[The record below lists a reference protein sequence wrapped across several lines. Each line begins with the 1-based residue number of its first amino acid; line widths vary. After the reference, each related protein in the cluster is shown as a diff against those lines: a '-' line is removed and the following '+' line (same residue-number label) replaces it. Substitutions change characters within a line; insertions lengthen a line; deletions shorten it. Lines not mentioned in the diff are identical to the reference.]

1 MDDINPI
8 ATIDAHER
16 DALAFRIKV
25 IASGTRFLVMPYRD
39 PEQPRFWCVVVAKCA
54 PGGIVDPAEAGYIAQ
69 RHVNRNDLANT
80 LAAIRTN
87 LDAWLAEP
95 SRQSL
100 REWILASPP
109 TPVWDPKNGWPPLLE
124 TSD

>member
-1 MDDINPI
+1 MADTTPI

-16 DALAFRIKV
+16 DALAFRIKIV
-25 IASGTRFLVMPYRD
+25 SSGALFLVMPHRD
-39 PEQPRFWCVVVAKCA
+39 PEQPRWWCVVVAKCA
-54 PGGIVDPAEAGYIAQ
+54 PGGMVDSSEAGYIAQ
-69 RHVNRNDLANT
+69 RHLNRNELADT

-95 SRQSL
+95 SREPL
-100 REWILASPP
+100 TAWLLTSPP
-109 TPVWDPKNGWPPLLE
+109 TPVWDPKTGWPPLLE